1 MTGALNSCSYVDTG
15 GASIDATAS
24 NDKDTFLMGG
34 CISEYIGII
43 FFFLTG
49 WKARNTLNSNLKFTI
64 GI

>member
-43 FFFLTG
+43 FFSLRAG
-49 WKARNTLNSNLKFTI
+49 KHEIL
-64 GI
+64 